1 MNYNLKPVKYF
12 VDVVQT
18 HGFSSAAKR
27 NYVSETAVSTAI
39 KHLED
44 DLGVQLINRT
54 QTSLSL
60 TAAGRFFYLRAVQ
73 VLDAYG
79 EIWRHP
85 EQQPAGLLRIHFLQG
100 LEADAAAFAQH
111 LGATRQLSFDEEPFT
126 DAFTRLL
133 AHDYDILIGFEL
145 AFSGNTKLQTFPL
158 RKVGFDVLCNTQ
170 ALATQPDAPTLS
182 HGGKL
187 YLQHWKS
194 TGIAD
199 IQSAMVKKY
208 AQKGWG
214 YASIAQVNSF
224 QAAALAVNFKGGVAL
239 VPDDF
244 RLPAHCNN
252 LTRLSPQHLQQA
264 FNVVAA
270 ISRDR
275 QELFEGMILKAI
287 SSSYR

>member
-1 MNYNLKPVKYF
+1 MNYNLKPMKYF

-27 NYVSETAVSTAI
+27 NYVSETAVSTAV

-54 QTSLSL
+54 PTSLSL
-60 TAAGRFFYLRAVQ
+60 TSAGEFFYKRAIK

-85 EQQPAGLLRIHFLQG
+85 EQEPDAMLRVHFFQG
-100 LEADAAAFAQH
+100 LADEAAAFAQQ
-111 LGATRQLSFDEEPFT
+111 LQTKQLSFDEEPFT

-145 AFSGNTKLQTFPL
+145 AFIGNAKLQTFPL

-170 ALATQPDAPTLS
+170 ALVEQPDAPTLS
-182 HGGKL
+182 QQSKL

-199 IQSAMVKKY
+199 IQAAMLKKY
-208 AQKGWG
+208 EQQGWG

-244 RLPAHCNN
+244 RIPAHCNN
-252 LTRLSPQHLQQA
+252 LTRLSPKHLEQA
-264 FNVVAA
+264 FDVVAA

-275 QELFEGMILKAI
+275 QDLFEAKILKAI
-287 SSSYR
+287 SLSYR